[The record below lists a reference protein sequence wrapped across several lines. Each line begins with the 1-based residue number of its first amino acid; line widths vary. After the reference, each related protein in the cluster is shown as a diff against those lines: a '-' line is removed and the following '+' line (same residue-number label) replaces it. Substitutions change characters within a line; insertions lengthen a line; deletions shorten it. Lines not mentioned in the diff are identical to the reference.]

1 MQNKRWKMRS
11 VPVCSE
17 DIKRL
22 SEMYGIPPLVTSI
35 LLKRSVESF
44 DEFISPNLD
53 KLNNPFLMKDMSKA
67 TKRIAEALEK
77 NELIAV
83 YGDYDVDGIT
93 STAVLTHFLRSHG
106 GTVEYYIPDRLREG
120 YGMNMQAV
128 ESLASKGAN
137 LIITVDCGIT
147 AIEEVQYA
155 KSLGVDVIIT
165 DHHECKLDIPNAVA
179 VLNPKRADCEY
190 PFKKLAGIGVVFKL
204 LQALTEELKFHMQ
217 ALYDEYMDIVAL
229 GTIADV
235 MSLTGENRII
245 VKNGLSQI
253 AYTSNRGIKAL
264 VKQAEVDSSHI
275 TTGTVGYIL
284 APRINA
290 AGRIGSPESAVEL
303 LLSKDDATAEK
314 FAGLLHSENKL
325 RQEIEQTIFDDA
337 QKMLAENENLK
348 NESVIV
354 LAKEGWHHGIIG
366 IVASKITE
374 RLNKPCILISLENG
388 MGKGSGRS
396 IKNFNLFAALNH
408 CNEYLV
414 KFGGH
419 ELAAGL
425 TVQEENL
432 ESFRNAMNQYAE
444 ETLTP
449 EDYISEI
456 TIDAEL
462 PIEYL
467 NLNTVEKFSVMAPY
481 GMGNASPVFL
491 CRNLKVTGIRTLS
504 EGKHLRLNVTD
515 GRFAVSAIGF
525 SMGELASELKVD
537 DVIDIVFNLDA
548 NTYRGERRIQI
559 LLKDLRFS
567 EDIDK

>member
-1 MQNKRWKMRS
+1 MQSKRWKMRS
-11 VPVCSE
+11 GQICAETV
-17 DIKRL
+17 RHL

-35 LLKRSVESF
+35 LLKRNVESF
-44 DEFISPNLD
+44 DEFIHPNID
-53 KLNNPFLMKDMSKA
+53 KLCDPFLMKDMSKA
-67 TKRIAEALEK
+67 TKRIAEALENK
-77 NELIAV
+77 EKIAV

-93 STAVLTHFLRSHG
+93 STAILTHFLRSHG
-106 GTVEYYIPDRLREG
+106 GEVVYYIPDRLREG
-120 YGMNMQAV
+120 YGMNVQAV
-128 ESLASKGAN
+128 ENLSKSGIG

-147 AIEEVQYA
+147 ALEEVLYA
-155 KSLGVDVIIT
+155 KGLGVDVIVT
-165 DHHECKLDIPNAVA
+165 DHHECKKEVPQAVA
-179 VLNPKRADCEY
+179 VLNPKQSDCGY

-235 MSLTGENRII
+235 MPLTGENRII
-245 VKNGLSQI
+245 VKNGLNQI
-253 AYTSNRGIKAL
+253 AYTANRGIKAL
-264 VKQAEVDSSHI
+264 IKQAEIDASHI
-275 TTGTVGYIL
+275 TTGTVGYVL

-303 LLSKDDATAEK
+303 LLAKDDLVAEK
-314 FAGLLHSENKL
+314 YAKILNDENRQ

-337 QKMLAENENLK
+337 QTMLNAYQNLDD
-348 NESVIV
+348 ESVLV

-408 CNEYLV
+408 CGDYLV

-425 TVQEENL
+425 TVTEENL
-432 ESFRNAMNQYAE
+432 EHFRKAINQYAK
-444 ETLTP
+444 ETLSE

-467 NLNTVEKFSVMAPY
+467 HLNTVDKFSIMMPY

-491 CRNLKVTGIRTLS
+491 CKNLTVTAVRSLS
-504 EGKHLRLNVTD
+504 DGKHLRLNLSD
-515 GRFAVSAIGF
+515 GRYAVSAIGF
-525 SMGELASELKVD
+525 SMGELALTLKPYDTV
-537 DVIDIVFNLDA
+537 DIVFNLDA
-548 NTYRGERRIQI
+548 NTYRGERKMQI
-559 LLKDLRFS
+559 LLKDLRLS
-567 EDIDK
+567 ADR